1 MTFNLKRLSLI
12 LSLMRLLS
20 RYTNILMA
28 MYSAKILQKKK
39 RKRKKNS
46 KSLLCLDIK
55 ICQQNVSAAD
65 VRIKSKMRQQQQQ
78 TPAKK
83 NSCSHRSKSRCNVW
97 IVHTSTLFYKKNI
110 LSIRW
115 LHLTILIAL
124 FYFIYL
130 NQLHHFLLY
139 RNFHTLFFLFFSLTN
154 PTIPRIN
161 CFFSFASTAM
171 NLSLPLLMC
180 VSVFFSAKAFRFR
193 TQDIPFIFIFI
204 WFISLWWINKGD
216 DKEKRRQRKLRATD
230 RSIAL
235 LIQRPTGMYVGVSNK
250 GNVKKESKKKKEHNG
265 GTFCEEWRWTKL

>member
-1 MTFNLKRLSLI
+1 M
-12 LSLMRLLS
+12 S
-20 RYTNILMA
+20 RYKNLSTE
-28 MYSAKILQKKK
+28 
-39 RKRKKNS
+39 RKRCWRSHKIQNETATTTDAGKKEFVCS
-46 KSLLCLDIK
+46 SLEISLQCLN
-55 ICQQNVSAAD
+55 CSYLD
-65 VRIKSKMRQQQQQ
+65 V
-78 TPAKK
+78 
-83 NSCSHRSKSRCNVW
+83 V
-97 IVHTSTLFYKKNI
+97 YKKNI

-139 RNFHTLFFLFFSLTN
+139 RNFHTLFFVLQLNESDHPSNQLLFFPLH
-154 PTIPRIN
+154 PQRWIWACR
-161 CFFSFASTAM
+161 CWCAWVFFS
-171 NLSLPLLMC
+171 
-180 VSVFFSAKAFRFR
+180 SAKAFRFR